1 MQVVWGNDTA
11 AVCEKK
17 GCAFDNVRP
26 EAANLKTPTHPKAM
40 TPALG
45 HEVWGGDCSLNKD
58 LFTDEQLSTWPGQWR
73 AQWVKREACG
83 PHAHAG
89 PRTYRCSHPHAQASV
104 TKCDVTLDET
114 LVVVQRPGSP
124 HHLQF
129 VSPDS

>member
-26 EAANLKTPTHPKAM
+26 EAANLKIPTHPKAM

-58 LFTDEQLSTWPGQWR
+58 LFADEQLSTWPGQWR

-89 PRTYRCSHPHAQASV
+89 PRTYRCSPAR
-104 TKCDVTLDET
+104 TG
-114 LVVVQRPGSP
+114 QRDQVRRYIGRDAGGSP
-124 HHLQF
+124 ATRLPS
-129 VSPDS
+129 SPAIRFP